1 MSPTDPPSP
10 VRSLPP
16 AALAALSRRNK
27 IEAIKIVRQEW
38 RLGLKEAKDAVDAY
52 ERGTSPASSAAR
64 APRAG
69 GPREVGG
76 ISVRWLLIALAAIAL
91 IYFWLGRR

>member
-1 MSPTDPPSP
+1 MSPSDPPP
-10 VRSLPP
+10 PLRALPP

-52 ERGTSPASSAAR
+52 ERGTTPASSAAR
-64 APRAG
+64 ATLAS

-76 ISVRWLLIALAAIAL
+76 ISLRWLVIALAL
-91 IYFWLGRR
+91 VGLVYYWFTRR